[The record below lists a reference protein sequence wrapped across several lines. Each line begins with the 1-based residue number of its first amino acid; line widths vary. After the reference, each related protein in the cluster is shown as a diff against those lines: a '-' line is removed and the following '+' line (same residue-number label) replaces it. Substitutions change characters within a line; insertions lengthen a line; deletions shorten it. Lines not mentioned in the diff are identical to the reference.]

1 MREISGFSSA
11 RHYQLAYDWLTSGF
25 SLQILLWLLHCI
37 LCSPRFCISGHL
49 HNSIILIWSSMKR
62 GLHAWQCKN
71 GAPPVPLRG
80 ELSPGRILWSEH
92 QHFPHFLCLKTFFN
106 LPYSLIKYNFVFLVS
121 SLKESYRTQNS
132 LELKF
137 LSRSSPPFYAKQRTL
152 SLEEKMD
159 IKGLII
165 PSSQLVQ
172 PLADLQNSL
181 PQLV

>member
-1 MREISGFSSA
+1 MLGNAKMGHHQSHLGVTCLREEFCD
-11 RHYQLAYDWLTSGF
+11 QNTSTF
-25 SLQILLWLLHCI
+25 
-37 LCSPRFCISGHL
+37 
-49 HNSIILIWSSMKR
+49 
-62 GLHAWQCKN
+62 
-71 GAPPVPLRG
+71 PL
-80 ELSPGRILWSEH
+80 
-92 QHFPHFLCLKTFFN
+92 FLCLKTFLN

-121 SLKESYRTQNS
+121 SLKESYRAQNS

-137 LSRSSPPFYAKQRTL
+137 PSRSSPSFYAKQRTL

-181 PQLV
+181 PQPFKRQLLQTTLEKNRPP